1 MATNTSFSR
10 SVPQLTAPSLSAK
23 QLEPKHINAKH
34 LYVPGKAFI
43 SKNKPVHQHVKD
55 LGDLL
60 LGDVFAGTKQLQN
73 TLDDNGVEYFK
84 YVPIINR
91 VVGAGLMIKE
101 RTIDPALKGQ
111 FGRMFL
117 NNLET
122 VGSTLDTLANP
133 VKSLMPWAGG
143 GTSQDLL
150 KSMGWLEGEYR
161 QYYKWNT
168 GNWLL
173 DVVGEMLSDPLTYV
187 TLGADVLA
195 KAPANEIADVT
206 TQATKQVLKTNSD
219 DIAKLAINAITDD
232 VMSDSGEVLTKLYK
246 TVDAERIKVQDVL
259 KTLPKGTA
267 RYNEYKQ
274 LVNTYKAVLKPGKW
288 SELADTISAMRNTD
302 LYKKYALIRKTSALG
317 NKTQEGLIQASQ
329 VLAPSW
335 GVAKALKDSRFVK
348 ETFASMFNRMTS
360 KLKNYEL
367 TNPNSTLT
375 NKVTFLD
382 DAISADAY
390 ARFKTTYDSFEP
402 IMARYHLN
410 RDALTALWRD
420 LWINSPA
427 ADRTIDNIN
436 NLFIQELLAK
446 VPILKEAWSSIREKA
461 TSMLPEQLVDIA
473 EVAVPKEFTDWVVQ
487 NIDKRKIESLVEA
500 TQNTALTQV
509 SARALLAAEYKKQVD
524 IDMANFF
531 KTQGKQTMEQ
541 YRPTQVIKYLDEELT
556 TLDGVHYGIKNL
568 DKFLNALNNTDAERY
583 QNIVAVLDYIGIDL
597 NNYTQIDNLYQGIK
611 AGKHYLG
618 RKLKQE
624 LTNNKKGIYL
634 DYKNLSLFE
643 QNYLLKKPLIDK
655 RYVLAKNNTDEAKL
669 IEQKVNSAW
678 TAQYVTELE
687 KYGPAARG
695 NIDTVNKYINK
706 AAMET
711 INTGSIESV
720 PNLNY
725 QVDPH
730 ITRNKLK
737 PEQMDNVTKFLYEHD
752 MDLDDIEDKFKEFWQ
767 DHGSPTAFG
776 KVRNLAKRFKEEL
789 ITDLKTNPD
798 TGLQTIKV
806 SKETRDQLDDVINVL
821 INDISSTATIVP
833 IKAKEIV
840 LNNKERLYNELDA
853 YFGKYAGTADE
864 DLPSSI
870 IKQFADLDFDL
881 ADPVGI
887 NTAWDRLKKSVAIWY
902 REIHNYNTES
912 YPQHITQFI
921 RDLHTYLQTD
931 IAAESH
937 ANLLKL
943 AESHKTW
950 YYMELTAQARTD
962 LVYQHMLTT
971 FGGMDSKTKLGAKER
986 FLKAIMDR
994 DGKFREAIEEELS
1007 VMKASP
1013 DLNVK
1018 LAGNYLNE
1026 TLARLDG
1033 MAALQELLNKD
1044 FVDPNL
1050 PRSFNSYIAGLIHDV
1065 LYNQGQRLKASSF
1078 VSDPSY
1084 LTNMV
1089 MDSFKRY
1096 HLNPEFDNWKLY
1108 NAIADMTG
1116 ITDPD
1121 RLMELCNET
1130 LDSITKNVSMQ
1141 ISAYIKHLMTIQK
1154 WSNIEVPIYFS
1165 ITGKGVDL
1173 INSLKYVGEE
1183 YSNIAAHLST
1193 RSKANAEAMDE
1204 FIRRMTGYIKR
1215 SDLVPADRID
1225 RMNYFAN
1232 IQHIGQPHIYTQ
1244 VDYSVNETLT
1254 AVLKEVFDDIKA
1266 INDSL
1271 SGTTERIDI
1280 GLEEAVRANVNYIAA
1295 DQLNALMQEWIGR
1308 ANAFDAALSNGY
1320 IGFKKIMDKEFIRT
1334 HYLDP
1339 KYFPNITQPD
1349 YFVLYG
1355 NLESGIELFN
1365 KIDYKNVLRSD
1376 WYIMEL
1382 RRTLADFYS
1391 NNRTECGPADPV
1403 QYFIRNPL
1411 SDADVLAWDR
1421 YTSNT
1426 HINASSAA
1434 VYEEAKNKRFVM
1446 DSFNRPSSEVY
1457 KNTMNVDEALES
1469 LDRYAADPYYS
1480 IMRMNALEQEGIY
1493 VDTDGYLDLIG
1504 NAPIQ
1509 EMEAIVAGA
1518 RKPLRYR
1525 MKSIDNLKQYTWYYD
1540 NYIKN
1545 NIGAINRVDRILSLE
1560 RNTKTVGEVLDLDSL
1575 TDNERKILTN
1585 NRIYKETPM
1594 NNRTVNAFMKRERDT
1609 SKMYNIKR
1617 WTPEQLR
1624 SYIDDHKCGALFLVN
1639 EQDYIKSLD
1648 KSELNKAGLTIIN
1661 VNKNVDVLLAD
1672 TAKHAHVDYDYQIPK
1687 YIFKQEQQRITNLF
1701 KKNARLF
1708 PADLPAEL
1716 NTGETVVASD
1726 LKFLLKTPKIAA
1738 QLKKMYPGEQLDDVI
1753 ERIAPLSAQG
1763 GRVFNSYILGSS
1775 NALNTF
1781 IESMQDTF
1789 ENNNVN
1795 IMSRFNKN
1803 TITRAAMAG
1812 NFAMVYEQDK
1822 LRKYLEIF
1830 FNDDYYLGN
1839 DLWTSAL
1846 KDASDAEIADL
1857 FKAHSYVA
1865 AVLKE
1870 DKNGE
1875 PLVKQ
1880 LYVTNRKTLD
1890 DAIEQSAVLLPYE
1903 TFRNVTLVINERK
1916 SDNRLLNFFKGAV
1929 TGFYKANYLATLGF
1943 LFRNELDSVLY
1954 KNNASTLGIKSI
1966 KLNLENQ
1973 NLARQLLQFYDDI
1986 QRRAIDIANGN
1997 TLNKRILLAELKK
2010 LSPEQRTIYMF
2021 VDLFINSPASGGYSA
2036 ALENLMMTYNLAKNP
2051 PADDLLGKLEQGINE
2066 ITASDV
2072 LPMKHINNIN
2082 NVIEQTARLGHVL
2095 TQMQNGSSFSRAIMK
2110 TIDTHFDY
2118 KFKNNFREIMEQ
2130 LFWFSTFPINN
2141 MMYYLNE
2148 GFTKNP
2154 SMLFLLM
2161 DAQEAS
2167 WDSQGYTWEQVRN
2180 NDYYAY
2186 NAMVGNIRFNFL
2198 GRDVLLKTGSSAFD
2212 FFSLLFDPFGEIA
2225 DRLNPFLATLFG
2237 IEKPSEL
2244 NPFVGYGTR
2253 AKQLATRVKHMSDGT
2268 SSQHLTGS
2276 FIPSVYSLIPH
2287 YDNNRKYPR
2296 RIYNS
2301 NNKGTWTTYPRRP
2314 RRIYSRMRRAYSPQ
2328 TYRYYFDRGRNY
2340 HMWLNRTSS
2349 IEPFWYH
2356 HNYYNAR
2363 KNRIYTYPRKTYNHR

>member
-23 QLEPKHINAKH
+23 QLEPKHIEAKH

-43 SKNKPVHQHVKD
+43 SNNKPQSQHVKD
-55 LGDLL
+55 LGDLV
-60 LGDVFAGTKQLQN
+60 LGDIFTGTKQLQK
-73 TLDDNGVEYFK
+73 TIEDNNLEFFE
-84 YVPIINR
+84 YVPVLNR

-111 FGRMFL
+111 FGKVFL
-117 NNLET
+117 NNLESA
-122 VGSTLDTLANP
+122 GSTLDILANP

-173 DVVGEMLSDPLTYV
+173 DVVGEMLSDPLTYL
-187 TLGADVLA
+187 TLGTDVLA
-195 KAPANEIADVT
+195 KAPANELADTTVT
-206 TQATKQVLKTNSD
+206 AMKQIIKTNSD
-219 DIAKLAINAITDD
+219 DVARVAINAITED
-232 VMSDSGEVLTKLYK
+232 VTSDSGEILTKLYK
-246 TVDAERIKVQDVL
+246 SIDAERMKIQDIL
-259 KTLPKGTA
+259 DTLPKGTA
-267 RYNEYKQ
+267 RYNDYKQ

-302 LYKKYALIRKTSALG
+302 LYRKYTLIKKVNMFG
-317 NKTQEGLIQASQ
+317 NKTQEGLIQAASA
-329 VLAPSW
+329 LSPSW
-335 GVAKALKDSRFVK
+335 GVTRAIKNNPKVR

-360 KLKNYEL
+360 KLNNYEL
-367 TNPNSTLT
+367 KNPNSTLT
-375 NKVTFLD
+375 NKVVFLD

-390 ARFKTTYDSFEP
+390 ARFKSTYDSFEP
-402 IMARYHLN
+402 IMEYYHLN

-420 LWINSPA
+420 LWINSA
-427 ADRTIDNIN
+427 SANRTVDKVNE
-436 NLFIQELLAK
+436 LFIQELLDK
-446 VPILKEAWSSIREKA
+446 VPILKEAWYSVQEKA
-461 TSMLPEQLVDIA
+461 ISELPEQLAEIA
-473 EVAVPKEFTDWVVQ
+473 EVATPKEFTNWIVQ
-487 NIDKRKIESLVEA
+487 NIDKGKIESLVEA
-500 TQNTALTQV
+500 TQNTALAQV
-509 SARALLAAEYKKQVD
+509 SARALLSAEYKKQVD

-541 YRPTQVIKYLDEELT
+541 YRPAQIIKYLDEELT

-583 QNIVAVLDYIGIDL
+583 QSVVAILDYLGIDL
-597 NNYTQIDNLYQGIK
+597 KNYTQIDNLYQGIK
-611 AGKHYLG
+611 AGKHHLG

-624 LTNNKKGIYL
+624 LTNNKKGLYL
-634 DYKNLSLFE
+634 DYKNLSLFD
-643 QNYLLKKPLIDK
+643 QDYLLKKPLIDK
-655 RYVLAKNNTDEAKL
+655 RYVLAKNNTEEAKL
-669 IEQKVNSAW
+669 VEQKVNSAW
-678 TAQYVTELE
+678 AAQYVTELE
-687 KYGPAARG
+687 KRGQVARG
-695 NIDTVNKYINK
+695 NI
-706 AAMET
+706 ET
-711 INTGSIESV
+711 INEFIDAASIEQI
-720 PNLNY
+720 PNELS
-725 QVDPH
+725 
-730 ITRNKLK
+730 ISNK
-737 PEQMDNVTKFLYEHD
+737 D
-752 MDLDDIEDKFKEFWQ
+752 
-767 DHGSPTAFG
+767 
-776 KVRNLAKRFKEEL
+776 
-789 ITDLKTNPD
+789 
-798 TGLQTIKV
+798 
-806 SKETRDQLDDVINVL
+806 
-821 INDISSTATIVP
+821 
-833 IKAKEIV
+833 
-840 LNNKERLYNELDA
+840 RLYNELDA
-853 YFGKYAGTADE
+853 YFGKYTGTADE
-864 DLPSSI
+864 DMPGAI
-870 IKQFADLDFDL
+870 IKQFADFDFDL

-902 REIHNYNTES
+902 REIHQYNTES

-937 ANLLKL
+937 TNLIEL
-943 AESHKTW
+943 AKSYKTW

-962 LVYQHMLTT
+962 LVYQHVLTT
-971 FGGMDSKTKLGAKER
+971 FGGMDSKTKLGSKER
-986 FLKAIMDR
+986 FLKVIMDR
-994 DGKFREAIEEELS
+994 DNKFRAAIEEELS

-1013 DLNVK
+1013 DISVK
-1018 LAGNYLNE
+1018 LAGDYLNE

-1065 LYNQGQRLKASSF
+1065 LYNHGRRLKASAF
-1078 VSDPSY
+1078 VSDTSY
-1084 LTNMV
+1084 LTNLV
-1089 MDSFKRY
+1089 MDSFKKY
-1096 HLNPEFDNWKLY
+1096 HLNPKFDNWKLY

-1130 LDSITKNVSMQ
+1130 LDNITKNVSMQ

-1154 WSNIEVPIYFS
+1154 WSDIDVPIYFS

-1193 RSKANAEAMDE
+1193 RSQANAEAMDE

-1215 SDLVPADRID
+1215 EDLVPADRID

-1232 IQHIGQPHIYTQ
+1232 IQHLGQPHIYAQ

-1266 INDSL
+1266 INDTL
-1271 SGTTERIDI
+1271 SGSTERIDI
-1280 GLEEAVRANVNYIAA
+1280 GLEEAVRANVNYIASNH
-1295 DQLNALMQEWIGR
+1295 LNQLMQEWIGR

-1320 IGFKKIMDKEFIRT
+1320 IGFKKVIDHKFIRE

-1349 YFVLYG
+1349 YFILYG

-1365 KIDYKNVLRSD
+1365 RIEYRNVLRSD

-1382 RRTLADFYS
+1382 RKTLADFYS
-1391 NNRTECGPADPV
+1391 NNRTVCGPADPV

-1426 HINASSAA
+1426 HVNATSAA
-1434 VYEEAKNKRFVM
+1434 AYNEAKDKRITM
-1446 DSFNRPSSEVY
+1446 DSFFRPESEIY
-1457 KNTMNVDEALES
+1457 KNPMDASEAVES
-1469 LDRYAADPYYS
+1469 LNRYAADPYYS

-1493 VDTDGYLDLIG
+1493 ADTDGYLDLIG

-1509 EMEAIVAGA
+1509 EIEAIVAGA
-1518 RKPLRYR
+1518 RKPLRHH
-1525 MKSIDNLKQYTWYYD
+1525 MKSVDNLKQHAWYYD

-1545 NIGAINRVDRILSLE
+1545 NIGDINRVERILSLE
-1560 RNTKTVGEVLDLDSL
+1560 RNTKTVGEVLDIGSL
-1575 TDNERKILTN
+1575 TDNEMKVLTN
-1585 NRIYKETPM
+1585 NRIYENTPM
-1594 NNRTVNAFMKRERDT
+1594 NNRSVNTFMKRERDI
-1609 SKMYNIKR
+1609 SRMFNIKR
-1617 WTPEQLR
+1617 WTPDQLR
-1624 SYIDDHKCGALFLVN
+1624 SYIDDHKTGVLFLVN
-1639 EQDYIKSLD
+1639 EHDYIKSLNKGD
-1648 KSELNKAGLTIIN
+1648 LNKVGLTLIH
-1661 VNKNVDVLLAD
+1661 VNENVDALLANA
-1672 TAKHAHVDYDYQIPK
+1672 TEHAHVDYDYQIPK
-1687 YIFKQEQQRITNLF
+1687 YIFKQEQRRVTNLF
-1701 KKNARLF
+1701 EKNAHLF
-1708 PADLPAEL
+1708 PEDVPAEL

-1726 LKFLLKTPKIAA
+1726 LRFLLKTPKIAE
-1738 QLKKMYPGEQLDDVI
+1738 QLKKIYPGKQLDDII
-1753 ERIAPLSAQG
+1753 ERISPLSAQG

-1781 IESMQDTF
+1781 IESMQDVF
-1789 ENNNVN
+1789 ESNNVN

-1812 NFAMVYEQDK
+1812 NFAMVYERDK

-1839 DLWTSAL
+1839 ELWTSAL
-1846 KDASDAEIADL
+1846 KEASDADIADL

-1870 DKNGE
+1870 DKNGD
-1875 PLVKQ
+1875 PIVKQ

-1890 DAIEQSAVLLPYE
+1890 EAIEQGATLLPYE
-1903 TFRNVTLVINERK
+1903 TYRNVTLVVNERK

-1929 TGFYKANYLATLGF
+1929 TGFYKANFLATLGF

-1954 KNNASTLGIKSI
+1954 KNNASTLGIKSM
-1966 KLNLENQ
+1966 KLNFENQ
-1973 NLARQLLQFYDDI
+1973 NLARKLLEFYDEV
-1986 QRRAIDIANGN
+1986 QGKAIDISNGN
-1997 TLNKRILLAELKK
+1997 TLNKRILLSELKE

-2021 VDLFINSPASGGYSA
+2021 VDLFINSPASGGYSTS
-2036 ALENLMMTYNLAKNP
+2036 LENLMMTYNLAKNP
-2051 PADDLLGKLEQGINE
+2051 PADDLLGRLEKGINE
-2066 ITASDV
+2066 VTASDA

-2095 TQMQNGSSFSRAIMK
+2095 TQMQNGSSFSKAIMK

-2118 KFKNNFREIMEQ
+2118 KLKDNFREVMEQ

-2154 SMLFLLM
+2154 NMLFLLM

-2186 NAMVGNIRFNFL
+2186 NAMVGNIRFNFM

-2237 IEKPSEL
+2237 LEKPSAL
-2244 NPFVGYGTR
+2244 NPLAGYGTR
-2253 AKQLATRVKHMSDGT
+2253 AKQLATRIKHMNDGT
-2268 SSQHLTGS
+2268 TPRNLTGS
-2276 FIPSVYSLIPH
+2276 FVPSIYALIPH
-2287 YDNNRKYPR
+2287 NDNRRKYPR

-2301 NNKGTWTTYPRRP
+2301 GGGTWTTYPRRP
-2314 RRIYSRMRRAYSPQ
+2314 RRIYSHMRRVYSPQ

-2340 HMWLNRTSS
+2340 HLLLNRTSS
-2349 IEPFWYH
+2349 TEPFWYH

-2363 KNRIYTYPRKTYNHR
+2363 KNRVYTYPRKTYNHR

>member
-10 SVPQLTAPSLSAK
+10 SVPQLKVPSLSVPQIEVPQIK
-23 QLEPKHINAKH
+23 VPH

-43 SKNKPVHQHVKD
+43 SKNRPQAQHVKD

-60 LGDVFAGTKQLQN
+60 LGDPFAGTKQLQK
-73 TLDDNGVEYFK
+73 TIEDNHLEFFE
-84 YVPIINR
+84 YVPVLNR
-91 VVGAGLMIKE
+91 IVGAGLMIKE

-111 FGRMFL
+111 FGKVFL
-117 NNLET
+117 NNLESA
-122 VGSTLDTLANP
+122 GSSLDILANP

-173 DVVGEMLSDPLTYV
+173 DVVGEMLSDPLTYL
-187 TLGADVLA
+187 TLGTDILA
-195 KAPANEIADVT
+195 KAPANELADTTVT
-206 TQATKQVLKTNSD
+206 AMKQIIKTNSD
-219 DIAKLAINAITDD
+219 DVARSVINTITDD
-232 VMSDSGEVLTKLYK
+232 VTSDSGEILTKLYK
-246 TVDAERIKVQDVL
+246 SIDAERMKIQDIL
-259 KTLPKGTA
+259 ETLPKGTA
-267 RYNEYKQ
+267 RYNDYKR
-274 LVNTYKAVLKPGKW
+274 LVNTYKSVLKPGKW
-288 SELADTISAMRNTD
+288 SELADTISALRNTD
-302 LYKKYALIRKTSALG
+302 LYRKYALIKKVNMFG
-317 NKTQEGLIQASQ
+317 NKAQEGLIQATSA
-329 VLAPSW
+329 LAPSW
-335 GVAKALKDSRFVK
+335 GVTHALKNNPKVR

-367 TNPNSTLT
+367 KNPKSTLT
-375 NKVTFLD
+375 NKVVFLD

-420 LWINSPA
+420 LWINSA
-427 ADRTIDNIN
+427 SADRTIDNVN
-436 NLFIQELLAK
+436 NLFIQELLDK
-446 VPILKEAWSSIREKA
+446 VPVLKEAWSSIREKA
-461 TSMLPEQLVDIA
+461 ASELPEQLA
-473 EVAVPKEFTDWVVQ
+473 EVADVAIPKEFTDWVVQ
-487 NIDKRKIESLVEA
+487 NIDKEKIESLVEA
-500 TQNTALTQV
+500 TQNTALTQI
-509 SARALLAAEYKKQVD
+509 SARALLSAEYKNQVD

-541 YRPTQVIKYLDEELT
+541 YRPTQIIRYLDEELT
-556 TLDGVHYGIKNL
+556 TLNGVHYGIKNL
-568 DKFLNALNNTDAERY
+568 DKFLNALNNTDAEKY
-583 QNIVAVLDYIGIDL
+583 QSVVAVLDYLGIDL
-597 NNYTQIDNLYQGIK
+597 KNYTQIDNLYQGIK

-624 LTNNKKGIYL
+624 LTNNKKGLYL
-634 DYKNLSLFE
+634 DYKNLNLFE
-643 QNYLLKKPLIDK
+643 QDYLLKKPLIDK
-655 RYVLAKNNTDEAKL
+655 RYVLAKNNTEEAKL

-678 TAQYVTELE
+678 TAQFITELE
-687 KYGPAARG
+687 KRGPAARG
-695 NIDTVNKYINK
+695 NI
-706 AAMET
+706 ET
-711 INTGSIESV
+711 INELIDAASIEQIPKDLSTSV
-720 PNLNY
+720 AHIEFDSDDIQGLEDSLADSVASKATNLLYKENLELGELEETFRQLLQEYETVPRASKAFKDSLLEQLRTNPNTGLMTRRVTKETRE
-725 QVDPH
+725 QVDA
-730 ITRNKLK
+730 L
-737 PEQMDNVTKFLYEHD
+737 V
-752 MDLDDIEDKFKEFWQ
+752 
-767 DHGSPTAFG
+767 
-776 KVRNLAKRFKEEL
+776 EL
-789 ITDLKTNPD
+789 ITKDLKRSAKLN
-798 TGLQTIKV
+798 
-806 SKETRDQLDDVINVL
+806 INNQVE
-821 INDISSTATIVP
+821 DIMIS
-833 IKAKEIV
+833 
-840 LNNKERLYNELDA
+840 NKDRLYNELDA

-864 DLPSSI
+864 DMPSAI
-870 IKQFADLDFDL
+870 IKQFADVDFDF

-887 NTAWDRLKKSVAIWY
+887 NTAWDKLKKSVAIWY

-912 YPQHITQFI
+912 YPQHITQFV

-937 ANLLKL
+937 ANLLEL
-943 AESHKTW
+943 AKSHKTW

-986 FLKAIMDR
+986 FLKVIMDR
-994 DGKFREAIEEELS
+994 DNKFRAAIEEELS
-1007 VMKASP
+1007 AMKASP

-1018 LAGNYLNE
+1018 LAGDYLNE

-1065 LYNQGQRLKASSF
+1065 LYNHGKRLKASSF
-1078 VSDPSY
+1078 VSDTSY
-1084 LTNMV
+1084 LTNLV
-1089 MDSFKRY
+1089 MDSFKKY
-1096 HLNPEFDNWKLY
+1096 HLNPKFDNWKLY
-1108 NAIADMTG
+1108 HAIADMTG

-1141 ISAYIKHLMTIQK
+1141 ISVYVKHLMTIQK
-1154 WSNIEVPIYFS
+1154 WSKIEVPMYFS

-1183 YSNIAAHLST
+1183 YSNIAAYLST
-1193 RSKANAEAMDE
+1193 RSQANAEAMDE
-1204 FIRRMTGYIKR
+1204 FIRRMTGYINR
-1215 SDLVPADRID
+1215 NDLVPADRID

-1232 IQHIGQPHIYTQ
+1232 IQHLGQPHIYAQ

-1254 AVLKEVFDDIKA
+1254 SVLEEVFNDIKA
-1266 INDSL
+1266 INDAL
-1271 SGTTERIDI
+1271 SGATERRDI

-1295 DQLNALMQEWIGR
+1295 DQLNGLMQEWIGR

-1320 IGFKKIMDKEFIRT
+1320 IGFKKIMDKEFIRN

-1349 YFVLYG
+1349 YFILYG
-1355 NLESGIELFN
+1355 NLESGIELFDR
-1365 KIDYKNVLRSD
+1365 IDYKNVLRSN
-1376 WYIMEL
+1376 WYITEL

-1426 HINASSAA
+1426 HINATSAA

-1446 DSFNRPSSEVY
+1446 DSFNRPDSEVY
-1457 KNTMNVDEALES
+1457 KNVMDVDEALDS
-1469 LDRYAADPYYS
+1469 LNRYAADPYYS
-1480 IMRMNALEQEGIY
+1480 IMRMNALEQEGAY

-1525 MKSIDNLKQYTWYYD
+1525 MKSVDNLKQHTWYYN

-1545 NIGAINRVDRILSLE
+1545 NLGDINRVDRILSLE
-1560 RNTKTVGEVLDLDSL
+1560 RNTKTVGEVLDVDSL

-1594 NNRTVNAFMKRERDT
+1594 NNRTVNTFMKRERDT
-1609 SKMYNIKR
+1609 SRVFNVKR
-1617 WTPEQLR
+1617 WTPEQIR
-1624 SYIDDHKCGALFLVN
+1624 SYIDDHKCGILFFVD

-1648 KSELNKAGLTIIN
+1648 KAELNKAGLTLIN
-1661 VNKNVDVLLAD
+1661 VNKNVDALLAD
-1672 TAKHAHVDYDYQIPK
+1672 TTKHAHVDYDYQIPK
-1687 YIFKQEQQRITNLF
+1687 YIFKQEQRRITNLF
-1701 KKNARLF
+1701 EKNAHLF
-1708 PADLPAEL
+1708 QDGVPAEL

-1726 LKFLLKTPKIAA
+1726 LKFLLKAPKIAA
-1738 QLKKMYPGEQLDDVI
+1738 QLEKMYPGEQLDDII
-1753 ERIAPLSAQG
+1753 EKIAPLSTQG
-1763 GRVFNSYILGSS
+1763 GRVSNNYILGSS

-1781 IESMQDTF
+1781 IESMQDVF
-1789 ENNNVN
+1789 ESNNVN

-1812 NFAMVYEQDK
+1812 NFAMVYERDK

-1846 KDASDAEIADL
+1846 KEASDADIADL

-1870 DKNGE
+1870 DKNGD
-1875 PLVKQ
+1875 PIVKQ
-1880 LYVTNRKTLD
+1880 LFVTNRKTLD
-1890 DAIEQSAVLLPYE
+1890 EAIEQGATLLPYE
-1903 TFRNVTLVINERK
+1903 TFRDVTLVVNERK

-1943 LFRNELDSVLY
+1943 LFRNELDSAWY
-1954 KNNASTLGIKSI
+1954 KNNASTLGIKSM
-1966 KLNLENQ
+1966 KLNFENQ
-1973 NLARQLLQFYDDI
+1973 NLARKLLEFYDNV
-1986 QRRAIDIANGN
+1986 QSKAIDISNGN
-1997 TLNKRILLAELKK
+1997 TLNKRILLSELKK
-2010 LSPEQRTIYMF
+2010 LTPEQRTIYMF

-2066 ITASDV
+2066 VTASDV

-2095 TQMQNGSSFSRAIMK
+2095 TQMQNGSSFSKAIMK

-2118 KFKNNFREIMEQ
+2118 KLKDNFREVMEQ

-2154 SMLFLLM
+2154 NMLFLLM

-2186 NAMVGNIRFNFL
+2186 NAMVGNIRFNFM
-2198 GRDVLLKTGSSAFD
+2198 GKDVLLKTGSSAFD

-2225 DRLNPFLATLFG
+2225 DRLNPFLAALFG
-2237 IEKPSEL
+2237 LERPGGL
-2244 NPFVGYGTR
+2244 NPLADYGRR
-2253 AKQLATRVKHMSDGT
+2253 AKQLATRIKHMSDGT
-2268 SSQHLTGS
+2268 SPRNLTGS
-2276 FIPSVYSLIPH
+2276 FVPSIYTLIPH
-2287 YDNNRKYPR
+2287 NNNSRRYPR
-2296 RIYNS
+2296 RTYNTGGT
-2301 NNKGTWTTYPRRP
+2301 GTWTTYPRRP
-2314 RRIYSRMRRAYSPQ
+2314 RRIYSHMRRVYTPQ

-2340 HMWLNRTSS
+2340 HLYLNRTSS

-2363 KNRIYTYPRKTYNHR
+2363 KNRVYTHPRKTYNHR

>member
-23 QLEPKHINAKH
+23 QLNAPQINVPH

-43 SKNKPVHQHVKD
+43 SNNKPQSQHVKD
-55 LGDLL
+55 LGDLV
-60 LGDVFAGTKQLQN
+60 LGDLFAGTKQLQK
-73 TLDDNGVEYFK
+73 TIEDNNLEFFE
-84 YVPIINR
+84 YVPVLNR

-101 RTIDPALKGQ
+101 RTIDPVLKGQ
-111 FGRMFL
+111 FGKAFL
-117 NNLET
+117 NGIET
-122 VGSTLDTLANP
+122 AGSTLDTLANP

-168 GNWLL
+168 GSWLL
-173 DVVGEMLSDPLTYV
+173 DVVGETLSDPLTYL
-187 TLGADVLA
+187 TLGTDVLA
-195 KAPANEIADVT
+195 KAPANEIADT
-206 TQATKQVLKTNSD
+206 TVGAMKRIMKTNSD
-219 DIAKLAINAITDD
+219 DVARIAVTTISDD
-232 VMSDSGEVLTKLYK
+232 VTSDSGEILVKLYNSIN
-246 TVDAERIKVQDVL
+246 AERVKIQDIL
-259 KTLPKGTA
+259 STLPKGTA

-274 LVNTYKAVLKPGKW
+274 LVDAYKAVLKPGKW
-288 SELADTISAMRNTD
+288 SELADTISALRNTD
-302 LYKKYALIRKTSALG
+302 LYRKYTLIKKANMFG
-317 NKTQEGLIQASQ
+317 NKTQEGLIQAAS

-335 GVAKALKDSRFVK
+335 GVTHALKNNPKVREV
-348 ETFASMFNRMTS
+348 FASMFNRMTS

-367 TNPNSTLT
+367 KNPNSTLT
-375 NKVTFLD
+375 SKVTFLD

-390 ARFKTTYDSFEP
+390 ARFKVTYDSFEP
-402 IMARYHLN
+402 IMEHYHIN

-420 LWINSPA
+420 LWINSSSA
-427 ADRTIDNIN
+427 NRTVDKVNE
-436 NLFIQELLAK
+436 LFIQELLDK
-446 VPILKEAWSSIREKA
+446 IPVLKEIWYAVQEKA
-461 TSMLPEQLVDIA
+461 ISELPEQFA
-473 EVAVPKEFTDWVVQ
+473 EITTVTLPEEFINWVVK
-487 NIDKRKIESLVEA
+487 NIDKEKIESLVEA

-531 KTQGKQTMEQ
+531 KTQGKATMEQ
-541 YRPTQVIKYLDEELT
+541 YRPTQIIRYLDEELT
-556 TLDGVHYGIKNL
+556 TLNGIHYGIRNL

-583 QNIVAVLDYIGIDL
+583 QSVVAVLDYIGIDL

-624 LTNNKKGIYL
+624 LTNNKKGLYL

-643 QNYLLKKPLIDK
+643 QDFLIKKPLIDK
-655 RYVLAKNNTDEAKL
+655 RYVLAKNNTEEAKL
-669 IEQKVNSAW
+669 IEQKVNHVW
-678 TAQYVTELE
+678 TAQFATELE
-687 KYGPAARG
+687 EHGPAARG
-695 NIDTVNKYINK
+695 NI
-706 AAMET
+706 ET
-711 INTGSIESV
+711 INGLIEEASIEQIPKELSTSV
-720 PNLNY
+720 A
-725 QVDPH
+725 QIDF
-730 ITRNKLK
+730 
-737 PEQMDNVTKFLYEHD
+737 DS
-752 MDLDDIEDKFKEFWQ
+752 DDITDSVASKAASLLNKENLELSELEETFTQLLQEYETVPRASKAFKELLLEQ
-767 DHGSPTAFG
+767 
-776 KVRNLAKRFKEEL
+776 
-789 ITDLKTNPD
+789 LKTNPN
-798 TGLQTIKV
+798 TGLMTRRIT
-806 SKETRDQLDDVINVL
+806 KETREQVNALVELITKDLKRNAKLD
-821 INDISSTATIVP
+821 INDQVEDIMIS
-833 IKAKEIV
+833 
-840 LNNKERLYNELDA
+840 NKERLYNELDA

-864 DLPSSI
+864 DLPSAI
-870 IKQFADLDFDL
+870 IKQFADFDFDL

-887 NTAWDRLKKSVAIWY
+887 NTAWDRLKRTVAIWY
-902 REIHNYNTES
+902 REIHQYNTDA
-912 YPQHITQFI
+912 YPQHIVQFV

-931 IAAESH
+931 VAVESH
-937 ANLLKL
+937 ANLIKL
-943 AESHKTW
+943 AQSYKAW

-971 FGGMDSKTKLGAKER
+971 FGGMDSKTKLGKKER
-986 FLKAIMDR
+986 FLKVIMDR
-994 DGKFREAIEEELS
+994 DNKFRAAIEEELS
-1007 VMKASP
+1007 VMRASP
-1013 DLNVK
+1013 DINVK
-1018 LAGNYLNE
+1018 LAGDYLSE

-1065 LYNQGQRLKASSF
+1065 LYNHGRRLKASAF
-1078 VSDPSY
+1078 VSDTSY
-1084 LTNMV
+1084 LTNLV

-1096 HLNPEFDNWKLY
+1096 HLNPEYNNWKLY
-1108 NAIADMTG
+1108 HAIADMTG

-1130 LDSITKNVSMQ
+1130 LDNIAKNVSMQ

-1154 WSNIEVPIYFS
+1154 WSSIDVPIYFS

-1173 INSLKYVGEE
+1173 INSLKFVGEE

-1193 RSKANAEAMDE
+1193 RSQANAEAMDE

-1215 SDLVPADRID
+1215 EDLVPADRID
-1225 RMNYFAN
+1225 RMHYFAN
-1232 IQHIGQPHIYTQ
+1232 IQHLGQPHIYAQ

-1254 AVLKEVFDDIKA
+1254 AVLKEVFEDIKA
-1266 INDSL
+1266 INDAL
-1271 SGTTERIDI
+1271 SGSTDRIDI

-1295 DQLNALMQEWIGR
+1295 DHLNLLMQEWLGR

-1320 IGFKKIMDKEFIRT
+1320 IGFKKIMDPEFIRE
-1334 HYLDP
+1334 HYLSP
-1339 KYFPNITQPD
+1339 EYFPNISQPD

-1365 KIDYKNVLRSD
+1365 RIDYKNVLRSD

-1382 RRTLADFYS
+1382 RKALADFYS

-1426 HINASSAA
+1426 HINATSAA
-1434 VYEEAKNKRFVM
+1434 AYNAAKDKRITM
-1446 DSFNRPSSEVY
+1446 DSFFRPESEIY
-1457 KNTMNVDEALES
+1457 KNPMDVNEAVES

-1493 VDTDGYLDLIG
+1493 ADTDGYLDLIG

-1509 EMEAIVAGA
+1509 EIEAIVAGA
-1518 RKPLRYR
+1518 RKPLRQR
-1525 MKSIDNLKQYTWYYD
+1525 MKSVDNLKQHTWYYD
-1540 NYIKN
+1540 NYITN
-1545 NIGAINRVDRILSLE
+1545 NIGDINNVEDILDLE
-1560 RNTKTVGEVLDLDSL
+1560 RSTKTVGEVLDVDSL
-1575 TDNERKILTN
+1575 TDNEMRILTN
-1585 NRIYKETPM
+1585 NRIYKDTPM
-1594 NNRTVNAFMKRERDT
+1594 NNRSVNAFMKRERDT
-1609 SKMYNIKR
+1609 SRMYNIKR
-1617 WTPEQLR
+1617 WTPDQLR
-1624 SYIDDHKCGALFLVN
+1624 SYIDDHKSGVLFFVN
-1639 EQDYIKSLD
+1639 EHDYVSSLD
-1648 KSELNKAGLTIIN
+1648 KGELNKAGLILIH
-1661 VNKNVDVLLAD
+1661 VNENVDALLAD
-1672 TAKHAHVDYDYQIPK
+1672 ATEHAHVDYDYQIPK
-1687 YIFKQEQQRITNLF
+1687 YIFEQEQSRVTNLF
-1701 KKNARLF
+1701 EKNAHLF
-1708 PADLPAEL
+1708 QDGVPAEL

-1738 QLKKMYPGEQLDDVI
+1738 QLQKMFPGEQLDDII

-1763 GRVFNSYILGSS
+1763 GRVSNSYILGSS

-1781 IESMQDTF
+1781 IESMQDVF
-1789 ENNNVN
+1789 ESNNVN
-1795 IMSRFNKN
+1795 IASRFNKN

-1812 NFAMVYEQDK
+1812 NFAMVYERDK
-1822 LRKYLEIF
+1822 MRKYLEIF

-1846 KDASDAEIADL
+1846 KEASDADIADL
-1857 FKAHSYVA
+1857 FQSHGYVA

-1870 DKNGE
+1870 DKHGD
-1875 PLVKQ
+1875 PIVKQ
-1880 LYVTNRKTLD
+1880 LFVTNRKTLNE
-1890 DAIEQSAVLLPYE
+1890 AIEQGATLLPYE

-1943 LFRNELDSVLY
+1943 LFRNELDSVAY
-1954 KNNASTLGIKSI
+1954 KNNASTLGVKSV
-1966 KLNLENQ
+1966 KLNFENQ
-1973 NLARQLLQFYDDI
+1973 NLARKLLEFYDGV
-1986 QRRAIDIANGN
+1986 QHKAIDITNGN
-1997 TLNKRILLAELKK
+1997 TLNKRILLSELKK

-2021 VDLFINSPASGGYSA
+2021 VDLFINSPASGGYSES
-2036 ALENLMMTYNLAKNP
+2036 LEKLMMTYNLAKNP

-2072 LPMKHINNIN
+2072 LPMKHINQIN

-2095 TQMQNGSSFSRAIMK
+2095 TQMQNGSSFSKAIMK

-2118 KFKNNFREIMEQ
+2118 KLKDNFREVMEQ

-2186 NAMVGNIRFNFL
+2186 NAMVGNIRFNFM

-2212 FFSLLFDPFGEIA
+2212 FFSLVFDPFGEIA

-2237 IEKPSEL
+2237 LEKPSAL
-2244 NPFVGYGTR
+2244 NPLAGYGTR
-2253 AKQLATRVKHMSDGT
+2253 AKQLATRIKHMKDGT
-2268 SSQHLTGS
+2268 EPRKLTGS
-2276 FIPSVYSLIPH
+2276 FVPSIYSLIPH
-2287 YDNNRKYPR
+2287 YDNKRKYPSR
-2296 RIYNS
+2296 TYNS
-2301 NNKGTWTTYPRRP
+2301 GGGTWTTYPRRP
-2314 RRIYSRMRRAYSPQ
+2314 RRIYSRMRRVYSPQ

-2340 HMWLNRTSS
+2340 HLYLNRTSS

-2363 KNRIYTYPRKTYNHR
+2363 KDRVYIHPRKTYNHR

>member
-10 SVPQLTAPSLSAK
+10 SVPQLTVPSLSAK
-23 QLEPKHINAKH
+23 QLEPKHIKANQ

-43 SKNKPVHQHVKD
+43 SKNKPVQQHVKD

-101 RTIDPALKGQ
+101 RTIDPVLKGQ
-111 FGRMFL
+111 FGQMFI

-150 KSMGWLEGEYR
+150 KSMGWLDGEYR

-173 DVVGEMLSDPLTYV
+173 DVVGEMLSDPLTYI

-195 KAPANEIADVT
+195 KAPANEITDVA
-206 TQATKQVLKTNSD
+206 TQVTKQVLKTNSD
-219 DIAKLAINAITDD
+219 DVAKIAINAITDD

-246 TVDAERIKVQDVL
+246 TIDAERIKVQDIL
-259 KTLPKGTA
+259 KTLPKETA

-302 LYKKYALIRKTSALG
+302 LYKKYALIRKVNTLG
-317 NKTQEGLIQASQ
+317 NKTQERLIQASQ

-335 GVAKALKDSRFVK
+335 GVAKAIKDNKFVK
-348 ETFASMFNRMTS
+348 EAFASMFNRMTS
-360 KLKNYEL
+360 KLRNYEL
-367 TNPNSTLT
+367 ENPDSTLT
-375 NKVTFLD
+375 NKATFLD
-382 DAISADAY
+382 DSISADAY

-410 RDALTALWRD
+410 RDILTALWRD

-436 NLFIQELLAK
+436 NLFIQELLDK
-446 VPILKEAWSSIREKA
+446 VPVLKGAWSSIQEKA
-461 TSMLPEQLVDIA
+461 TSILPAQLADIV
-473 EVAVPKEFTDWVVQ
+473 EVSVSKEFTDWVVQ
-487 NIDKRKIESLVEA
+487 NIDKGKIEDLIEA

-541 YRPTQVIKYLDEELT
+541 YRPTQIIKYLDEELT
-556 TLDGVHYGIKNL
+556 TLNGVHYGIKNL
-568 DKFLNALNNTDAERY
+568 DKFLNALNNADAERY
-583 QNIVAVLDYIGIDL
+583 PNIVAVLDYIGIDL

-624 LTNNKKGIYL
+624 LTNNKKGVYL
-634 DYKNLSLFE
+634 DYKNLNLFE

-678 TAQYVTELE
+678 AAQYITELE
-687 KYGPAARG
+687 KRGPAARG
-695 NIDTVNKYINK
+695 NIDIINK
-706 AAMET
+706 LIDEVT
-711 INTGSIESV
+711 LEQRPKTLYT
-720 PNLNY
+720 NL
-725 QVDPH
+725 
-730 ITRNKLK
+730 
-737 PEQMDNVTKFLYEHD
+737 E
-752 MDLDDIEDKFKEFWQ
+752 
-767 DHGSPTAFG
+767 
-776 KVRNLAKRFKEEL
+776 
-789 ITDLKTNPD
+789 
-798 TGLQTIKV
+798 
-806 SKETRDQLDDVINVL
+806 DDVINKVTSLLDKENLKLSELEETFKQLLLDHQSISKASKAFKTSLLEQLRTNPNTGLMTRQIPKETYEQIDDL
-821 INDISSTATIVP
+821 IKLITKDIERSTKPIENVIV
-833 IKAKEIV
+833 
-840 LNNKERLYNELDA
+840 NNKDRLYNELDA
-853 YFGKYAGTADE
+853 YFGKYVGTADE

-870 IKQFADLDFDL
+870 IKQFADFDFDL

-902 REIHNYNTES
+902 REIHKYDTAS
-912 YPQHITQFI
+912 YPKHIVQFI

-931 IAAESH
+931 IATESH

-943 AESHKTW
+943 AESHRTW

-962 LVYQHMLTT
+962 LVYQHILTT

-994 DGKFREAIEEELS
+994 DGKFRAAIEEELS

-1018 LAGNYLNE
+1018 LAGDYLNE

-1065 LYNQGQRLKASSF
+1065 LYNQGKRLKASSF
-1078 VSDPSY
+1078 VADTSY

-1089 MDSFKRY
+1089 MDSFKKY
-1096 HLNPEFDNWKLY
+1096 HLNPRFNNWKLY

-1121 RLMELCNET
+1121 KLMELCNEM
-1130 LDSITKNVSMQ
+1130 LDNIAKNVSMQ
-1141 ISAYIKHLMTIQK
+1141 ISAYVKHLMTIQK

-1173 INSLKYVGEE
+1173 LNSLKYVGEE
-1183 YSNIAAHLST
+1183 YSNITAHLST

-1215 SDLVPADRID
+1215 SDLIPADRID
-1225 RMNYFAN
+1225 RMKYFAN
-1232 IQHIGQPHIYTQ
+1232 IQHIGQPHIYAQ

-1266 INDSL
+1266 INDAL

-1295 DQLNALMQEWIGR
+1295 DQLNALMQDWIGR

-1320 IGFKKIMDKEFIRT
+1320 IGFKKVIDKEFIRT

-1339 KYFPNITQPD
+1339 KFFPNITQPD
-1349 YFVLYG
+1349 YFILYG
-1355 NLESGIELFN
+1355 NIESGIELFN
-1365 KIDYKNVLRSD
+1365 RIDYKNVLRSN

-1382 RRTLADFYS
+1382 RRILADFYS

-1426 HINASSAA
+1426 HINAKSAA
-1434 VYEEAKNKRFVM
+1434 MYEEAKNKRFVM
-1446 DSFNRPSSEVY
+1446 DSFNRPDSEIY
-1457 KNTMNVDEALES
+1457 KNIMDVDEALDS
-1469 LDRYAADPYYS
+1469 LDRYASDPYYS

-1509 EMEAIVAGA
+1509 EIEAIVAGA

-1525 MKSIDNLKQYTWYYD
+1525 MKSVDNLKQYTWYYD

-1545 NIGAINRVDRILSLE
+1545 NLGAINRVNGILSIE
-1560 RNTKTVGEVLDLDSL
+1560 RNNKTVGEVLDLDSL
-1575 TDNERKILTN
+1575 TDNERRILTN
-1585 NRIYKETPM
+1585 NKIYKETPM
-1594 NNRTVNAFMKRERDT
+1594 NNRTVNTFMKRERDT
-1609 SKMYNIKR
+1609 SKMFNIKR
-1617 WTPEQLR
+1617 WTPEQIR
-1624 SYIDDHKCGALFLVN
+1624 SYIDDHKCGALFFVN

-1648 KSELNKAGLTIIN
+1648 KAELNKAGLMIIN
-1661 VNKNVDVLLAD
+1661 VNKNVDALLAD
-1672 TAKHAHVDYDYQIPK
+1672 TTKHTHVDYDYQIPK

-1701 KKNARLF
+1701 KKNAHLF
-1708 PADLPAEL
+1708 PVDLPAEL

-1726 LKFLLKTPKIAA
+1726 LKFLLKTPKIAT
-1738 QLKKMYPGEQLDDVI
+1738 QLKKMYPKEQLDDII
-1753 ERIAPLSAQG
+1753 ERIAPLSKQG
-1763 GRVFNSYILGSS
+1763 GRVFNSYILGS
-1775 NALNTF
+1775 NKALNTF
-1781 IESMQDTF
+1781 IESMQNTF
-1789 ENNNVN
+1789 ENNGIN

-1803 TITRAAMAG
+1803 TITRAAIAG

-1846 KDASDAEIADL
+1846 KDASDTEIADL
-1857 FKAHSYVA
+1857 FKSHSYVA

-1890 DAIEQSAVLLPYE
+1890 DAIEQGATLLPYE
-1903 TFRNVTLVINERK
+1903 TFRNVILVVNERR
-1916 SDNRLLNFFKGAV
+1916 SDNRLLNFFKGAI

-1966 KLNLENQ
+1966 KLNFENQ
-1973 NLARQLLQFYDDI
+1973 NLARKLLDFYDDI

-2021 VDLFINSPASGGYSA
+2021 VDLFINSPASGGYSSS
-2036 ALENLMMTYNLAKNP
+2036 LEKLMMTYNLAKNP
-2051 PADDLLGKLEQGINE
+2051 PANDLLGKLEQGINE

-2095 TQMQNGSSFSRAIMK
+2095 TQMQNGSSFSKAIMK

-2118 KFKNNFREIMEQ
+2118 KLKDNFREVMEQ

-2141 MMYYLNE
+2141 LMYYLNE

-2154 SMLFLLM
+2154 NMLFLLM

-2167 WDSQGYTWEQVRN
+2167 WDSQGYTWDQVRN

-2186 NAMVGNIRFNFL
+2186 NAMVGNIRFNFM
-2198 GRDVLLKTGSSAFD
+2198 GRDILLKTGSSAFD

-2225 DRLNPFLATLFG
+2225 DRLNPFLAVLFG
-2237 IEKPSEL
+2237 LERPSEL
-2244 NPFVGYGTR
+2244 NPLIGYSTR
-2253 AKQLATRVKHMSDGT
+2253 AKQLAKRIKHMSNGT
-2268 SSQHLTGS
+2268 APRNLTGS
-2276 FIPSVYSLIPH
+2276 FVPSIYSLIPH
-2287 YDNNRKYPR
+2287 YDNKRKYPR
-2296 RIYNS
+2296 RIYNE
-2301 NNKGTWTTYPRRP
+2301 GTWTTYPRRP
-2314 RRIYSRMRRAYSPQ
+2314 RRIYSRMRRVYAPQ
-2328 TYRYYFDRGRNY
+2328 TYRYYFDRGKNY
-2340 HMWLNRTSS
+2340 RMWLNKTSS